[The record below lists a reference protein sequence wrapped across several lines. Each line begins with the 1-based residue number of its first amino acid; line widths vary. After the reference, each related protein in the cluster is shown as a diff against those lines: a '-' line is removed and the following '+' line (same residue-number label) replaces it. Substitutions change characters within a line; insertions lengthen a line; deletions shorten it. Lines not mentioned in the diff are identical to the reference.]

1 MVDDEEGAEVMLRVE
16 KYLNI
21 SKSDWLKKSNE
32 EKMATLAKFTG
43 RTVSHAQQTILIPSM
58 TKSYTGRKIGIAPP
72 IVDKY
77 IMRKEIIKAEYMQK
91 EKIIIAEIKTNIKD
105 RLYEAKTGRFVKV
118 LTDIE
123 KKEIEK
129 EYLKYLRRIKELEE
143 KEEDNIT

>member
-1 MVDDEEGAEVMLRVE
+1 MVDDKEGAEVMLRVE

-21 SKSDWLKKSNE
+21 DKSDWLKKSSE
-32 EKMATLAKFTG
+32 EKMATLAEFTG

-91 EKIIIAEIKTNIKD
+91 EKIIIAEIKTNIKG
-105 RLYEAKTGRFVKV
+105 RLYEAKTGRFIKV
-118 LTDIE
+118 MIEEE
-123 KKEIEK
+123 KKKIEE
-129 EYLKYLRRIKELEE
+129 EYLEYLRDIKAI
-143 KEEDNIT
+143 EDKS